1 MQFFGYFGN
10 LFLNGFRRIVGGL
23 RFLIIDA
30 KVFFKNF
37 SSMKQMS
44 LTVKTANNQ
53 TERERAREGE
63 KGGARGRGKVR
74 D

>member
-10 LFLNGFRRIVGGL
+10 LFLNGFKRIVGGL

-63 KGGARGRGKVR
+63 EEEREGGAK
-74 D
+74 